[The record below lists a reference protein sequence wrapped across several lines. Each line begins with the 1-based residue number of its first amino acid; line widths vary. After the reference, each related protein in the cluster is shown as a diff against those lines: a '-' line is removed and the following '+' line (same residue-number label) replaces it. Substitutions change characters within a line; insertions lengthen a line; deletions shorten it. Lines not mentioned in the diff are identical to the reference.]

1 MRPTNSPPGH
11 SRCIFNCRDTALPLS
26 PARIPVAFRSK
37 PYCLFSYRSDIARC
51 NWTAS
56 TAFLLCISSTAAT
69 VAMDRPSTPN
79 SNAPPGYGGPPSYF
93 AVDEEDTSSR
103 HQDWT
108 PSHQTQNGST
118 MRLLTHV
125 EESGYRPLV
134 IPDFSESACSISFL
148 FTLE

>member
-11 SRCIFNCRDTALPLS
+11 SRCIFNRRDIALPLS
-26 PARIPVAFRSK
+26 PARIPVALRLK

-51 NWTAS
+51 NWTE
-56 TAFLLCISSTAAT
+56 FLLYISSTATT

-93 AVDEEDTSSR
+93 AVDEEDTLPT

-108 PSHQTQNGST
+108 PSHQTQSGST

-134 IPDFSESACSISFL
+134 TPDF
-148 FTLE
+148 